1 MQAPAGLDNYDLKY
15 KLRPATENC
24 QTKGFE
30 LVEPETLTIANSV
43 YDGFGPVLLGVSG
56 IMTMKCMVLNHDNAS
71 GEGLKDMLE
80 KLKGYLRSVH

>member
-43 YDGFGPVLLGVSG
+43 YDGFGSVLLGVSG
-56 IMTMKCMVLNHDNAS
+56 IMKMKWS
-71 GEGLKDMLE
+71 EGYVGKTERISEVRML
-80 KLKGYLRSVH
+80 GVHATKCW